1 MRNTRRLTVPVKE
14 WRGIIEELRHEIDEL
29 TAGIKA
35 LEQMNLQLQR
45 REQAIVDG
53 QSRATVQ
60 PSDDAEPVAHPC
72 VCGAGEASDEG
83 SEARG

>member
-1 MRNTRRLTVPVKE
+1 MPVKE

-35 LEQMNLQLQR
+35 LEQMNLQLER
-45 REQAIVDG
+45 REQSIIDG

-60 PSDDAEPVAHPC
+60 LSDDAEPGAHPC
-72 VCGAGEASDEG
+72 VCGAGEASEEG